1 MPTQTEKTKQDY
13 RDRARQIAIAENAA
27 AGHKLSPIELVRA
40 VMKRKLRPSSCRQI
54 RAALVFTMT
63 EAAAMEPQQAANLNA
78 AIALLREWRSQKDAG
93 GTTRT
98 SQWKQKSKV
107 EKDTPR
113 ICHAVLATAS
123 ENARALVALLN
134 STELTG
140 VRFVEWPT
148 AKFGPSSV
156 PGYAYELTIGNGK
169 QGNGRSHGETRTQL
183 WKALP
188 DGFAKQL
195 NFWISI
201 AKAAA
206 AEGRYERLRETLE
219 ALMRRATKALFPRR
233 GERPTLSSG
242 RHAAAARF
250 KAAYV
255 ATATTEEEKLH
266 GLAMVGALLGHA
278 TDATANSHYARAGN
292 GKSRYPV
299 PEPDPVEVARIRR
312 RYAELNHSS
321 KDPSP
326 DTDRT
331 GLV

>member
-1 MPTQTEKTKQDY
+1 MPTRTDKTKQDY
-13 RDRARQIAIAENAA
+13 RDRARQIALTENTAA
-27 AGHKLSPIELVRA
+27 RRTLSPVELVRA
-40 VMKRKLRPSSCRQI
+40 VMKRKLRSSSRRQF
-54 RAALVFTMT
+54 RAALVFAMT
-63 EAAAMEPQQAANLNA
+63 EAAEMQPERAASLNA
-78 AIALLREWRSQKDAG
+78 AIALLRAWHSQKDG
-93 GTTRT
+93 DGTTRT
-98 SQWKQKSKV
+98 SQWKQKNGV

-113 ICHAVLATAS
+113 ICHALLAGTS
-123 ENARALVALLN
+123 MNAKALVALLN

-148 AKFGPSSV
+148 ATFGPSSV

-169 QGNGRSHGETRTQL
+169 QGNGRSHGETRTLL
-183 WKALP
+183 WKELP
-188 DGFAKQL
+188 DSFIRQL
-195 NFWISI
+195 TFWIAI

-206 AEGRYERLRETLE
+206 AEERYERLRETLE
-219 ALMRRATKALFPRR
+219 ALMRRVTKELFPRR

-266 GLAMVGALLGHA
+266 GLAMVAALLGHA
-278 TDATANSHYARAGN
+278 TDATASSHYARAGN

-299 PEPDPVEVARIRR
+299 PEPDPAEVARIRR
-312 RYAELNHSS
+312 RYSELNHSS

-326 DTDRT
+326 DTDGT
-331 GLV
+331 GPA